1 MVIAAPQ
8 FISIGPSRC
17 RVCHTEGIGCST
29 SYGVT
34 SNWMRSSPHEIPRTS
49 DNLEARFRCKNPF
62 LGDAQFNWWPI
73 GRKNCLSKVSVAA
86 DYPDSV
92 PESSSYVAKNGY
104 HPLEELKNCKRVRE
118 TKLTGAEIAK
128 TTIEAN
134 TNALLIFPGTIH
146 SEPHEHISWTEY
158 PYVIDE
164 GGDIY
169 FKVPDD
175 ANIMQDPEASNPVN
189 ALIGMDIPLFENQL
203 LSVPESRVSDRSIG
217 DIPFFDDYYEDEVLG
232 GFMEWGTPIDTAG
245 VHPIYF
251 AKCLTKAANMEYA
264 RRMDH
269 PSNGVSV
276 LGCLTPAFV
285 DEELYLRRLFSIED
299 GDSYDHNWKDEEVNY
314 SASNFYRLEIMRI
327 ELFSV
332 YGVQSAISLQDFRDA
347 EPDILVHSIP
357 EIVAHFSEDTMN
369 CNLALRAL
377 CKKNGFHVEEA
388 NIIGVDSLGMDVR
401 VFTGHEVR
409 THRFPFKI
417 RATSETAAEKQIQQL
432 LFPRARRK
440 RLTRTRTNATRR
452 ID

>member
-1 MVIAAPQ
+1 MVIAAPP
-8 FISIGPSRC
+8 FIPIGPSWC
-17 RVCHTEGIGCST
+17 GFCHSEGIGCST

-34 SNWMRSSPHEIPRTS
+34 SNWIQSTGIPKTS
-49 DNLEARFRCKNPF
+49 DNLESRLRYKNRF
-62 LGDAQFNWWPI
+62 LGDVI
-73 GRKNCLSKVSVAA
+73 GRKNCMFKVSVAA

-104 HPLEELKNCKRVRE
+104 HPLEEIKNCKRVRE

-128 TTIEAN
+128 TTIEGN
-134 TNALLIFPGTIH
+134 SNGLLIFPGSIH
-146 SEPHEHISWTEY
+146 SEPHEHISWAEY
-158 PYVIDE
+158 PYVIDD

-175 ANIMQDPEASNPVN
+175 ANIMQDPEARNPVN
-189 ALIGMDIPLFENQL
+189 VLIGMDLPLFDNQL
-203 LSVPESRVSDRSIG
+203 LSVPESHIPDSSLD
-217 DIPFFDDYYEDEVLG
+217 DILFFDDFYEDESQDMSG
-232 GFMEWGTPIDTAG
+232 GFMEWGIPIDSAG
-245 VHPIYF
+245 VHPVYF
-251 AKCLTKAANMEYA
+251 AKCLTKAANMEYS

-276 LGCLTPAFV
+276 LGCLSPAYV
-285 DEELYLRRLFSIED
+285 DEELYLRRLFRVEERDGYDENSED
-299 GDSYDHNWKDEEVNY
+299 EDVNC
-314 SASNFYRLEIMRI
+314 SASLFYRLEIMKI

-332 YGVQSAISLQDFRDA
+332 YGVQSAINLQDFRDA
-347 EPDILVHSIP
+347 EADILVHSIP
-357 EIVAHFSEDTMN
+357 DIVANLSESMMN
-369 CNLALRAL
+369 SNVALRAL

-417 RATSETAAEKQIQQL
+417 RVTSETAAEKQIQQL

-440 RLTRTRTNATRR
+440 RLTRTHTDATRHT
-452 ID
+452 D

>member
-1 MVIAAPQ
+1 MVIA
-8 FISIGPSRC
+8 IYMSL
-17 RVCHTEGIGCST
+17 CHTCGLSHSEGISCST

-34 SNWMRSSPHEIPRTS
+34 SSWMKSS
-49 DNLEARFRCKNPF
+49 DNLESRFRCRNPF
-62 LGDAQFNWWPI
+62 LRDSQFNWWLPI
-73 GRKNCLSKVSVAA
+73 GRKNCKQIVSVAA

-92 PESSSYVAKNGY
+92 PESSNYVAKNGY

-134 TNALLIFPGTIH
+134 SSALLIFPGTVH
-146 SEPHEHISWTEY
+146 CEPHEHISWAEY
-158 PYVIDE
+158 PYVIDD

-169 FKVPDD
+169 FRVPDD
-175 ANIMQDPEASNPVN
+175 ANIMHDPEATNAVN
-189 ALIGMDIPLFENQL
+189 ALIGMDLPFFQNQQLSIPMGHISDN
-203 LSVPESRVSDRSIG
+203 SVD
-217 DIPFFDDYYEDEVLG
+217 DITFFDDYYEDEGADMLAD
-232 GFMEWGTPIDTAG
+232 FTEWNIPIDSAG

-264 RRMDH
+264 RKMDH

-276 LGCLTPAFV
+276 LGCLSPAYV
-285 DEELYLRRLFSIED
+285 DEEFYLRRLFSIED
-299 GDSYDHNWKDEEVNY
+299 GDSYDQNWKDEDVNFN
-314 SASNFYRLEIMRI
+314 ASLFYRLEIMRI

-332 YGVQSAISLQDFRDA
+332 YGVQSAINLQDFRDA
-347 EPDILVHSIP
+347 EPDILAHSIP
-357 EIVAHFSEDTMN
+357 DIIAHFDENILNS
-369 CNLALRAL
+369 NLALRSL
-377 CKKNGFHVEEA
+377 CKKNGFYVEEA
-388 NIIGVDSLGMDVR
+388 NIIGIDSLGMDVR

-440 RLTRTRTNATRR
+440 RLTKNRADVAHRME
-452 ID
+452 

>member
-1 MVIAAPQ
+1 
-8 FISIGPSRC
+8 
-17 RVCHTEGIGCST
+17 
-29 SYGVT
+29 
-34 SNWMRSSPHEIPRTS
+34 MRSSPEIPKTS
-49 DNLEARFRCKNPF
+49 DNLEAARFRYKNPV
-62 LGDAQFNWWPI
+62 LGDVQFNLWSI
-73 GRKNCLSKVSVAA
+73 GRKNCLSKVLVAA

-92 PESSSYVAKNGY
+92 PESSSDVAKNGY
-104 HPLEELKNCKRVRE
+104 HPLEELKNSKRVRE

-134 TNALLIFPGTIH
+134 SSALLIFPGTIH
-146 SEPHEHISWTEY
+146 SEPHEHISWAEY
-158 PYVIDE
+158 PYVVDE

-189 ALIGMDIPLFENQL
+189 ALIGMDLPLFENQL
-203 LSVPESRVSDRSIG
+203 LSVPESRISDRSID
-217 DIPFFDDYYEDEVLG
+217 DIPFYDDYYEDEVLG

-269 PSNGVSV
+269 PSNGVSI
-276 LGCLTPAFV
+276 LGCLSPAFV
-285 DEELYLRRLFSIED
+285 DEELYLRRLFSIEE
-299 GDSYDHNWKDEEVNY
+299 GDSYDQDWQDEEVNY
-314 SASNFYRLEIMRI
+314 SASIFYRLEIMRI
-327 ELFSV
+327 ELFS
-332 YGVQSAISLQDFRDA
+332 SAISLQDFRDA

-357 EIVAHFSEDTMN
+357 DIVSHFSEDTMH
-369 CNLALRAL
+369 CNVALRAL
-377 CKKNGFHVEEA
+377 CKKNGFQVEEA

-409 THRFPFKI
+409 THRFPFKT

-440 RLTRTRTNATRR
+440 RLTRTRTDATRR

>member
-1 MVIAAPQ
+1 MVIASPH
-8 FISIGPSRC
+8 FISIGPSWC
-17 RVCHTEGIGCST
+17 GSCHSEGIGCST

-34 SNWMRSSPHEIPRTS
+34 SNWMRSPDIPRTS
-49 DNLEARFRCKNPF
+49 DNSESRFRYKNQF
-62 LGDAQFNWWPI
+62 LRDAQFNWST
-73 GRKNCLSKVSVAA
+73 GRKNRLSKVSVAA

-92 PESSSYVAKNGY
+92 PESSNYVANNGY
-104 HPLEELKNCKRVRE
+104 HQLEEIKSSKRVRE
-118 TKLTGAEIAK
+118 TKLTGAEMAK

-134 TNALLIFPGTIH
+134 SSALLIFPGTIH
-146 SEPHEHISWTEY
+146 SEPHDHISWAEY
-158 PYVIDE
+158 PYVIDD

-169 FKVPDD
+169 FRVPDD

-189 ALIGMDIPLFENQL
+189 VLIGMDLPVLENQL
-203 LSVPESRVSDRSIG
+203 LSVPESHISDNSI
-217 DIPFFDDYYEDEVLG
+217 DDMSFFEDYYEDEGPDMKG
-232 GFMEWGTPIDTAG
+232 GFMEWGAPIDSAG

-251 AKCLTKAANMEYA
+251 AKCLTMAANMEYSKK
-264 RRMDH
+264 MDH

-276 LGCLTPAFV
+276 LGCLSPAYV

-299 GDSYDHNWKDEEVNY
+299 GDGDGYDQNWKDENINY
-314 SASNFYRLEIMRI
+314 NASIFYRLEIMRV

-332 YGVQSAISLQDFRDA
+332 YGVQSAINLQDFRDA

-357 EIVAHFSEDTMN
+357 DIIAHFGDNTMD
-369 CNLALRAL
+369 CNIALKSL
-377 CKKNGFHVEEA
+377 CKKNGFQVERA

-401 VFTGHEVR
+401 VFTGLEVR

-440 RLTRTRTNATRR
+440 RLSRNRTAAT
-452 ID
+452 

>member
-1 MVIAAPQ
+1 MVIASPH
-8 FISIGPSRC
+8 FISIGPSWC
-17 RVCHTEGIGCST
+17 GSCHSEGIGCYT

-34 SNWMRSSPHEIPRTS
+34 SNWMRSPEIPRTS
-49 DNLEARFRCKNPF
+49 DHSESRFRYKNQF
-62 LGDAQFNWWPI
+62 LRDAQFNWST
-73 GRKNCLSKVSVAA
+73 GRKNRQSKVSVAA

-92 PESSSYVAKNGY
+92 PESSNYVANNGY
-104 HPLEELKNCKRVRE
+104 HQLEEIKSSKRVRE
-118 TKLTGAEIAK
+118 TKLTGAEMAK

-134 TNALLIFPGTIH
+134 SSALLIFPGTIH
-146 SEPHEHISWTEY
+146 SEPHDHISWAEY
-158 PYVIDE
+158 PYVIDD

-169 FKVPDD
+169 FRVPDD

-189 ALIGMDIPLFENQL
+189 VLIGMDLPVLENQL
-203 LSVPESRVSDRSIG
+203 LSVPESHISDNSV
-217 DIPFFDDYYEDEVLG
+217 DNLSFFEDYYEDEGPDMSG
-232 GFMEWGTPIDTAG
+232 GFMEWGVPIDSAG

-251 AKCLTKAANMEYA
+251 AKCLTKAANMEYSKK
-264 RRMDH
+264 MDH

-276 LGCLTPAFV
+276 LGCLSPAYV

-299 GDSYDHNWKDEEVNY
+299 GDGYDQNWKDENINY
-314 SASNFYRLEIMRI
+314 NASIFYRLEIMRV

-332 YGVQSAISLQDFRDA
+332 YGVQSAINLQDFRDA

-357 EIVAHFSEDTMN
+357 DIIAHFGDDTMD
-369 CNLALRAL
+369 CNLALKSL
-377 CKKNGFHVEEA
+377 CKKNGFQVERA

-401 VFTGHEVR
+401 VFTGLEVR

-440 RLTRTRTNATRR
+440 RLSRTRTAAT
-452 ID
+452 